1 MSGHPFIP
9 LIADQA
15 CVAEV
20 PLFASASCRRDR
32 TDQTILRRAIQ
43 PPSADESACTRNGSQ
58 STDTLPPPNS
68 RNRSY
73 RLCTLFSGRVLS
85 ACLMRATFHAIV
97 TSWNC
102 RSMPFF
108 GQSISRLLGPALSG
122 FLILVLYHL
131 GRHGFLYRVRDHPF
145 HHSRTVFKD

>member
-1 MSGHPFIP
+1 MLLKFHSSHRLPAGGTERTRQYFAEPFNHLQLMKVLAPEMGHN
-9 LIADQA
+9 Q
-15 CVAEV
+15 
-20 PLFASASCRRDR
+20 
-32 TDQTILRRAIQ
+32 QT
-43 PPSADESACTRNGSQ
+43 S
-58 STDTLPPPNS
+58 LPPPNS